1 MTVPWMFGDVSWLNS
16 SISHFCYDGNTFI
29 SNCEF
34 RRARNGILYSPE
46 KLRASLS
53 LPVLVF
59 CYSESFYLPKFHVP
73 DLFLAQ
79 CSTAIQEQLHEKTC
93 LASFFS
99 RIVLRLEDSSLV

>member
-1 MTVPWMFGDVSWLNS
+1 MELL
-16 SISHFCYDGNTFI
+16 YFI
-29 SNCEF
+29 SNCKF
-34 RRARNGILYSPE
+34 RRAWNGILYSPA
-46 KLRASLS
+46 KLTAS

-99 RIVLRLEDSSLV
+99 RIVLRFEDSSLVEVTLAMPESI